1 MELGLPLDLNLDSLP
16 TYLPSLCRP
25 VAGTNGPM
33 SFMMNLPISTGC
45 TSARAT
51 PTRAHQRVVPPP
63 RPATAKGTGEVRT
76 LGVVLSRE
84 KHADHTAC
92 CPTRA

>member
-1 MELGLPLDLNLDSLP
+1 MGLPLYLNLDSLP
-16 TYLPSLCRP
+16 TYVPSLCRP

-51 PTRAHQRVVPPP
+51 QTHAHQH
-63 RPATAKGTGEVRT
+63 
-76 LGVVLSRE
+76 VVLYPQQQDRKSVV
-84 KHADHTAC
+84 
-92 CPTRA
+92 